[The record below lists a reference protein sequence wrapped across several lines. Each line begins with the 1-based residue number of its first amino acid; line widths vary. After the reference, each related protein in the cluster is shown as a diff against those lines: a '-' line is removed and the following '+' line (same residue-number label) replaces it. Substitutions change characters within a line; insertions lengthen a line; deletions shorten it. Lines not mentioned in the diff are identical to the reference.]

1 MKMPLVVALTLV
13 GVLPSLGM
21 SQDTART
28 ARKVDKRLMLRWDTV
43 RFATDS
49 TRWTIFRDSVRWIPR
64 DSMRRVVTKDSVR
77 FALAKDSAWRFFA
90 GARQDPA
97 RPQGGRRGGGAPVEY
112 SSTTTPALQN
122 QNGNAGF
129 AQHLF
134 PPELVMQHQSRL
146 KLTEQQRTAI
156 VQEINRLQATAVNVQ
171 WRVADES
178 EKLSELL
185 SQDAVAETAALEQV
199 NKVIEYE
206 TAVKRAQ
213 LSMLIR
219 IRNVL
224 TAEQR
229 AILRNLPK
237 PAK

>member
-1 MKMPLVVALTLV
+1 MKLILVATFALAGLAPASGIAQDTVRTSRRVDRRIAPRDTVRFAIDSIRWTMIRDSLRYV
-13 GVLPSLGM
+13 PRDSTRVRWALPKDSVRWLALATGTG
-21 SQDTART
+21 QDTART
-28 ARKVDKRLMLRWDTV
+28 RWNLWNLRS
-43 RFATDS
+43 S
-49 TRWTIFRDSVRWIPR
+49 TRPAPSESWT
-64 DSMRRVVTKDSVR
+64 
-77 FALAKDSAWRFFA
+77 
-90 GARQDPA
+90 PA
-97 RPQGGRRGGGAPVEY
+97 
-112 SSTTTPALQN
+112 PALQN

-134 PPELVMQHQSRL
+134 PPELVMQHQTRL
-146 KLTEQQRTAI
+146 RLTEQQRTTI

-185 SQDAVAETAALEQV
+185 SHDSVAETAALEQV

-213 LSMLIR
+213 LAMLIR

-229 AILRNLPK
+229 AILRNLQK
-237 PAK
+237 PAR